1 MILRALVPWMIAIMG
16 VGGGEMTETAH
27 EPLTRIKTILILV
40 FVAIDMVALSLVAV
54 PLIASILGRI
64 AN

>member
-1 MILRALVPWMIAIMG
+1 MFLRVLTAWMTAIMG
-16 VGGGEMTETAH
+16 AGGNEMTTTVQK
-27 EPLTRIKTILILV
+27 PLTRIKTILILV
-40 FVAIDMVALSLVAV
+40 FVAIDMIAVSLVAI